1 MQYFET
7 WFSIYPQENNGFKLV
22 AVLKGEAKYQDCSTS
37 IVHQGRSC
45 LKNHKT
51 NDICSEYQE
60 NSHEKG
66 FIFQLLSA
74 HSYVKSRFWLQKNLI
89 SCLVFKAREG
99 LLRFTQKTAGNYEN
113 KHHTGK
119 KMFISARKSTN
130 DLAFKR

>member
-37 IVHQGRSC
+37 IVHQGQSC
-45 LKNHKT
+45 LKNQTLTIFAQNIKIIPTKSASYSNYCQPIHM
-51 NDICSEYQE
+51 S
-60 NSHEKG
+60 SRG
-66 FIFQLLSA
+66 FGC
-74 HSYVKSRFWLQKNLI
+74 KKNLI

-113 KHHTGK
+113 KHHTRK

-130 DLAFKR
+130 DLAFER